1 MVFKESKPIYLQI
14 ADRIMDEILMG
25 KYPAGERIPSV
36 REYAS
41 VVEVN
46 ANTVVRSYDYL
57 QNLEIIYNKRGLGYF
72 TSEGA
77 QQLIRSSRRK
87 AFLTES
93 MPEVFRQMDLLQ
105 VSADEIAQ
113 LYQEYLEKKQK

>member
-14 ADRIMDEILMG
+14 ADRIMDEILLG
-25 KYPAGERIPSV
+25 EYPAGERIPSV
-36 REYAS
+36 REYAA

-57 QNLEIIYNKRGLGYF
+57 QNLDIIHNKRGLGYF
-72 TSEGA
+72 TNEGA
-77 QQLIRSSRRK
+77 RETILSFRRK

-93 MPEVFRQMDLLQ
+93 MPEIFRQMELLQ
-105 VSADEIAQ
+105 ISTEEIEQ
-113 LYQEYLEKKQK
+113 LYQVYRAKK

>member
-25 KYPAGERIPSV
+25 KYSVGERIPSV
-36 REYAS
+36 REYAA

-57 QNLEIIYNKRGLGYF
+57 QNLDIIYNKRGLGYF
-72 TSEGA
+72 TNEGA
-77 QQLIRSSRRK
+77 RETILSFRRK
-87 AFLTES
+87 VFLTES
-93 MPEVFRQMDLLQ
+93 MPEIFRQMELLQ
-105 VSADEIAQ
+105 ISTDEIEQ
-113 LYQEYLEKKQK
+113 LYQTYRTKK